1 MHPYICAMP
10 YIIIYKFKGIDDL
23 YCDEQGNFFYRGK
36 PARKVYN
43 RGSIA
48 VLCGRSKRGIIK
60 LRSLAY
66 KSTLFMDDC
75 PF

>member
-1 MHPYICAMP
+1 MP
-10 YIIIYKFKGIDDL
+10 LITIYKFKGIDDL
-23 YCDEQGNFFYRGK
+23 YADEHGNFYFKNK

-48 VLCGRSKRGIIK
+48 VLCGRSKKGIIK
-60 LRSLAY
+60 LRKLAY
-66 KSTLFMDDC
+66 KTTTFIDNSC